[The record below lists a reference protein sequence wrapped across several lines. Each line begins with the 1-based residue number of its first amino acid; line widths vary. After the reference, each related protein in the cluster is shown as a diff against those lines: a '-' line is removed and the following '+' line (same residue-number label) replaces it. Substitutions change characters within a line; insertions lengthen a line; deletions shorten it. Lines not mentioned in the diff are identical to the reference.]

1 MKKILS
7 NRLFIFIISGVFFAS
22 VTLYAANI
30 YYANEVKYTPSDSS
44 WNVTNV
50 NDALNNL
57 YSMKTELDTIKGIG
71 DATAGDIASGKT
83 AVVKGE
89 KVTGTSTSEG
99 WKIYEFNN
107 LRAMHATS
115 DSGKV
120 EFSDSKWVAAAYQ
133 KVSKSDGSSVVDVPF
148 ALILSKYNFEV
159 DFSDVAGGYVCLT
172 VNNDTVSET
181 NTPHTMRIRVGY
193 AQSSTTLQYWY
204 LDELCTS
211 IVPND
216 GNSSNFK
223 TGHFLNSNS
232 TATSRTDTMIKA
244 FVTSS
249 STLYFEVRN
258 ERLPNS
264 SGSYS
269 IGTFNNVLEI
279 KGKDFRLSGRIIYK

>member
-1 MKKILS
+1 MKKMLS

-30 YYANEVKYTPSDSS
+30 YYANEIKYTPTDSS

-107 LRAMHATS
+107 LKATRIK
-115 DSGKV
+115 SGTTM
-120 EFSDSKWVAAAYQ
+120 EFSDSKWVIVANAQISANGWGDERFRLRLPYSDIGID
-133 KVSKSDGSSVVDVPF
+133 VS
-148 ALILSKYNFEV
+148 N
-159 DFSDVAGGYVCLT
+159 VAGGYLCLT

-181 NTPHTMRIRVGY
+181 NTPYTIRIRVG
-193 AQSSTTLQYWY
+193 SGGYWY

-211 IVPND
+211 IEPND

-223 TGHFLNSNS
+223 TRHFLNSNS
-232 TATSRTDTMIKA
+232 TVAGRTDTMIKA
-244 FVTSS
+244 SVDQDY
-249 STLYFEVRN
+249 LYFKVWN
-258 ERLPNS
+258 ERLPDG
-264 SGSYS
+264 SGNYS
-269 IGTFNNVLEI
+269 TGTFKNVLEI
-279 KGKDFRLSGRIIYK
+279 KGTDFRLSGRIIYK